1 MDAVDR
7 RRQEVQAKLR
17 GMIREAVRTKL
28 GLLNEADFK
37 GNTVSKKGRTLTV
50 SVIGGQISGST
61 SSNEPDE
68 VVIGMDVY
76 DAQNPDKQQLADRV
90 AFWDAEL
97 LKETLRLGGFTYP
110 AADAILA
117 SRPPSLYTMVVRF
130 GTFDTATK

>member
-1 MDAVDR
+1 MSLTNKRLAGAGDDKMDAVDR

-76 DAQNPDKQQLADRV
+76 DDVQQ
-90 AFWDAEL
+90 
-97 LKETLRLGGFTYP
+97 TP
-110 AADAILA
+110 
-117 SRPPSLYTMVVRF
+117 
-130 GTFDTATK
+130 